1 MDARGVTDAD
11 LVERARSGDDVA
23 FGALVDRYAEVAF
36 RSALLICRDA
46 DEARDAAQEGF
57 IRAHRAL
64 GRFRPDAELRPWLLR
79 IVGNAARNRRRGAG
93 RRSGL
98 AMRLAPAT
106 RVGASAEDE
115 LLASERR
122 RELLSAIDAM
132 REDDRVVITLRWF
145 VDLSESEMAAVLDCP
160 RGTVKSRLS
169 RAMERLRGRLAGM
182 DDD

>member
-1 MDARGVTDAD
+1 
-11 LVERARSGDDVA
+11 
-23 FGALVDRYAEVAF
+23 
-36 RSALLICRDA
+36 
-46 DEARDAAQEGF
+46 
-57 IRAHRAL
+57 
-64 GRFRPDAELRPWLLR
+64 
-79 IVGNAARNRRRGAG
+79 
-93 RRSGL
+93 
-98 AMRLAPAT
+98 MRLAHGT

-169 RAMERLRGRLAGM
+169 RAMKRLRGRLAGM